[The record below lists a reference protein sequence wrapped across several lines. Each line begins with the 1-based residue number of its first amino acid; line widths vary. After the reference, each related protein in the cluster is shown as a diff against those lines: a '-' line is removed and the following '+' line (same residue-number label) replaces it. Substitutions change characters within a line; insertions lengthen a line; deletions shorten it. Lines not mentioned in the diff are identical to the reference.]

1 MTTTDTSAATPIPSR
16 RERSPVLRS
25 VRAAAAAACAL
36 TILALPL
43 LIAACGAQVEGEVA
57 VPGPPGAV
65 VVDQDEYDYYPSY
78 GVYFN
83 PYRHL
88 YYYQDN
94 GVWVN
99 RSGPPG
105 VSVDVL
111 LASPHARMDF
121 HDHPQFHH
129 NEVVR
134 RYPRTWSN
142 NRPAEGHE
150 EHGERR

>member
-1 MTTTDTSAATPIPSR
+1 MTIVDTPAAPPTPPR
-16 RERSPVLRS
+16 RERTPMRSAMRTIAGGVLTM
-25 VRAAAAAACAL
+25 

-43 LIAACGAQVEGEVA
+43 LITACGGQVEGDVT
-57 VPGPPGAV
+57 VQGPPGEVGVA
-65 VVDQDEYDYYPSY
+65 QDEYDYYPAY

-83 PYRHL
+83 PYRGL

-94 GVWVN
+94 GAWIN
-99 RSGPPG
+99 RPGPPG

-129 NEVVR
+129 DAVVQ
-134 RYPRTWSN
+134 RYPRTWSGH
-142 NRPAEGHE
+142 PAGGEHE
-150 EHGERR
+150 QERR